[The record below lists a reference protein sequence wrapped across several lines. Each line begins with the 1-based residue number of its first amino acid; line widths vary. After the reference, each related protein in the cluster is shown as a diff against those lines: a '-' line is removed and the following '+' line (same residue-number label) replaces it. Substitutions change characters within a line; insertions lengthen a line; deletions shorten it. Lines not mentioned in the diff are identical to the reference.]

1 MSPSISDP
9 WPIRRRP
16 RNPRLLSAAER
27 GREDPEG
34 PHGHH
39 HEHAHDEAEPHT
51 QPADPRRRRRSG
63 RRRPGRRGA
72 YWWQD
77 RQELSQASAED
88 CRLAQR
94 IVTEG
99 ARIAAGPAPEAEQWW
114 QETGDERRATME
126 DGYLGAKISRYE
138 GWALQTA
145 KNPGG
150 APSAKDVK
158 NLQEDAQGHCV
169 DSGVTLALPPLGS

>member
-1 MSPSISDP
+1 MATITSTPTTK
-9 WPIRRRP
+9 
-16 RNPRLLSAAER
+16 RNRTRNRLILGAVAGAAVAALAA
-27 GREDPEG
+27 G
-34 PHGHH
+34 
-39 HEHAHDEAEPHT
+39 
-51 QPADPRRRRRSG
+51 
-63 RRRPGRRGA
+63 GA
-72 YWWQD
+72 YWWQE

-99 ARIAAGPAPEAEQWW
+99 ARIAAGPVPEAEQWW
-114 QETGDERRATME
+114 KETGDERRATME

-158 NLQEDAQGHCV
+158 NLQEDARGHCV

>member
-1 MSPSISDP
+1 MATITSTPTTK
-9 WPIRRRP
+9 
-16 RNPRLLSAAER
+16 RNRTRNRLILGAVAGAVVAALAA
-27 GREDPEG
+27 G
-34 PHGHH
+34 
-39 HEHAHDEAEPHT
+39 
-51 QPADPRRRRRSG
+51 
-63 RRRPGRRGA
+63 GA

-99 ARIAAGPAPEAEQWW
+99 ARTAAGPAPEAEQWW
-114 QETGDERRATME
+114 KETGDERRATME

-138 GWALQTA
+138 GWALETA
-145 KNPGG
+145 KNPAQ

-158 NLQEDAQGHCV
+158 NLQEDARGHCV
-169 DSGVTLALPPLGS
+169 DSGVTLTLPPLGS

>member
-1 MSPSISDP
+1 MATITSTPTTKP
-9 WPIRRRP
+9 NRT
-16 RNPRLLSAAER
+16 RNRLILGAVAGAAVAALAA
-27 GREDPEG
+27 G
-34 PHGHH
+34 
-39 HEHAHDEAEPHT
+39 
-51 QPADPRRRRRSG
+51 
-63 RRRPGRRGA
+63 GA

-99 ARIAAGPAPEAEQWW
+99 ARTAAGPAPEAEQWW
-114 QETGDERRATME
+114 KETGDERRATME

-138 GWALQTA
+138 GWALETA

-150 APSAKDVK
+150 APSATDVK

>member
-1 MSPSISDP
+1 MATITSTPTTKP
-9 WPIRRRP
+9 NRT
-16 RNPRLLSAAER
+16 RNRLILGAVAGAVVAALAA
-27 GREDPEG
+27 G
-34 PHGHH
+34 
-39 HEHAHDEAEPHT
+39 
-51 QPADPRRRRRSG
+51 
-63 RRRPGRRGA
+63 GA
-72 YWWQD
+72 YWWQE

-114 QETGDERRATME
+114 KETGDERRATME

>member
-1 MSPSISDP
+1 MATITSTPTTKP
-9 WPIRRRP
+9 NRT
-16 RNPRLLSAAER
+16 RNRLILGAVAGAVVAALAA
-27 GREDPEG
+27 G
-34 PHGHH
+34 
-39 HEHAHDEAEPHT
+39 
-51 QPADPRRRRRSG
+51 
-63 RRRPGRRGA
+63 GA

-77 RQELSQASAED
+77 RQEPSQASAED

-114 QETGDERRATME
+114 KETGDERRATME

>member
-1 MSPSISDP
+1 MATITSTPTTKP
-9 WPIRRRP
+9 NRT
-16 RNPRLLSAAER
+16 RNRLILGAVAGAAVAALAA
-27 GREDPEG
+27 G
-34 PHGHH
+34 
-39 HEHAHDEAEPHT
+39 
-51 QPADPRRRRRSG
+51 
-63 RRRPGRRGA
+63 GA
-72 YWWQD
+72 YWWQE

-138 GWALQTA
+138 GWALETA

>member
-1 MSPSISDP
+1 MATITSTPTTK
-9 WPIRRRP
+9 
-16 RNPRLLSAAER
+16 RNRTRNRLILGAVAGAVVAALAA
-27 GREDPEG
+27 G
-34 PHGHH
+34 
-39 HEHAHDEAEPHT
+39 
-51 QPADPRRRRRSG
+51 
-63 RRRPGRRGA
+63 GA

-99 ARIAAGPAPEAEQWW
+99 ARTAAGPAPEAEQWW
-114 QETGDERRATME
+114 KETGDERRATME

-158 NLQEDAQGHCV
+158 NLQEDARGHCV

>member
-1 MSPSISDP
+1 MATITSTPTTKP
-9 WPIRRRP
+9 NRT
-16 RNPRLLSAAER
+16 RNRLILGAVAGAAVAALAA
-27 GREDPEG
+27 G
-34 PHGHH
+34 
-39 HEHAHDEAEPHT
+39 
-51 QPADPRRRRRSG
+51 
-63 RRRPGRRGA
+63 GA

>member
-1 MSPSISDP
+1 MATITSTPTTKP
-9 WPIRRRP
+9 NRT
-16 RNPRLLSAAER
+16 RNRLILGAVAGAAVAALAA
-27 GREDPEG
+27 G
-34 PHGHH
+34 
-39 HEHAHDEAEPHT
+39 
-51 QPADPRRRRRSG
+51 
-63 RRRPGRRGA
+63 GA

-99 ARIAAGPAPEAEQWW
+99 ARIAAGPVPEAEQWW
-114 QETGDERRATME
+114 KETGDERRATME

>member
-1 MSPSISDP
+1 MATITSTPTTK
-9 WPIRRRP
+9 
-16 RNPRLLSAAER
+16 RNRTRNRLILGAVAGAVVAALAA
-27 GREDPEG
+27 G
-34 PHGHH
+34 
-39 HEHAHDEAEPHT
+39 
-51 QPADPRRRRRSG
+51 
-63 RRRPGRRGA
+63 GA

-99 ARIAAGPAPEAEQWW
+99 ARTAAGPAPEAEQWW
-114 QETGDERRATME
+114 KETGDERRATME

-150 APSAKDVK
+150 TPSAKDVK
-158 NLQEDAQGHCV
+158 NLQEDARGHCV
-169 DSGVTLALPPLGS
+169 DSGVTLTLPPLGS

>member
-1 MSPSISDP
+1 MATITSTPTTKP
-9 WPIRRRP
+9 NRT
-16 RNPRLLSAAER
+16 RNRLILGAVAGAAVAALAA
-27 GREDPEG
+27 G
-34 PHGHH
+34 
-39 HEHAHDEAEPHT
+39 
-51 QPADPRRRRRSG
+51 
-63 RRRPGRRGA
+63 GA

-77 RQELSQASAED
+77 RQGLSQASAED

-114 QETGDERRATME
+114 KETGDERRATME

>member
-1 MSPSISDP
+1 MATITSTPTTKP
-9 WPIRRRP
+9 NRT
-16 RNPRLLSAAER
+16 RNRLVLGAVAGAVVAALAA
-27 GREDPEG
+27 G
-34 PHGHH
+34 
-39 HEHAHDEAEPHT
+39 
-51 QPADPRRRRRSG
+51 
-63 RRRPGRRGA
+63 GA

-99 ARIAAGPAPEAEQWW
+99 ARIAAGPSPEAEQWW
-114 QETGDERRATME
+114 KETGDERRATME

-138 GWALQTA
+138 GWALETA

>member
-1 MSPSISDP
+1 MATITSTPTTK
-9 WPIRRRP
+9 
-16 RNPRLLSAAER
+16 RNRTRNRLILGAVAGAVVAALAA
-27 GREDPEG
+27 G
-34 PHGHH
+34 
-39 HEHAHDEAEPHT
+39 
-51 QPADPRRRRRSG
+51 
-63 RRRPGRRGA
+63 GA

-99 ARIAAGPAPEAEQWW
+99 ARTAAGPAPEAEQWW
-114 QETGDERRATME
+114 KETGDERRATME

-138 GWALQTA
+138 GWALETA
-145 KNPGG
+145 KNPAQ

>member
-1 MSPSISDP
+1 MATITSMPTTKP
-9 WPIRRRP
+9 NRT
-16 RNPRLLSAAER
+16 RNRLVLGAVAGAVVAALAA
-27 GREDPEG
+27 G
-34 PHGHH
+34 
-39 HEHAHDEAEPHT
+39 
-51 QPADPRRRRRSG
+51 
-63 RRRPGRRGA
+63 GA

-114 QETGDERRATME
+114 KETGDERRATME

-138 GWALQTA
+138 GWALETA

>member
-1 MSPSISDP
+1 MATITSTPTTKP
-9 WPIRRRP
+9 NRT
-16 RNPRLLSAAER
+16 RNRLILGAVAGAAVAALAA
-27 GREDPEG
+27 G
-34 PHGHH
+34 
-39 HEHAHDEAEPHT
+39 
-51 QPADPRRRRRSG
+51 
-63 RRRPGRRGA
+63 GA

-114 QETGDERRATME
+114 KETGDERRATME

>member
-1 MSPSISDP
+1 MATITSTPTTKP
-9 WPIRRRP
+9 NRT
-16 RNPRLLSAAER
+16 RNRLILGAVAGAAVAALAA
-27 GREDPEG
+27 G
-34 PHGHH
+34 
-39 HEHAHDEAEPHT
+39 
-51 QPADPRRRRRSG
+51 
-63 RRRPGRRGA
+63 GA
-72 YWWQD
+72 YWWQE

-99 ARIAAGPAPEAEQWW
+99 ARIAAGPVPEAEQWW
-114 QETGDERRATME
+114 KETGDERRATME

>member
-1 MSPSISDP
+1 MATITSTPTTKP
-9 WPIRRRP
+9 NRT
-16 RNPRLLSAAER
+16 RNRLILGAVAGAAVAALAA
-27 GREDPEG
+27 G
-34 PHGHH
+34 
-39 HEHAHDEAEPHT
+39 
-51 QPADPRRRRRSG
+51 
-63 RRRPGRRGA
+63 GA

-169 DSGVTLALPPLGS
+169 DSGVTLTLPPLGS

>member
-1 MSPSISDP
+1 MATITSTPTTKP
-9 WPIRRRP
+9 NRT
-16 RNPRLLSAAER
+16 RNRLILGAVAGAAVAALAA
-27 GREDPEG
+27 G
-34 PHGHH
+34 
-39 HEHAHDEAEPHT
+39 
-51 QPADPRRRRRSG
+51 
-63 RRRPGRRGA
+63 GA

-150 APSAKDVK
+150 APSPKDVK

>member
-1 MSPSISDP
+1 MATITSTPTTKP
-9 WPIRRRP
+9 NRT
-16 RNPRLLSAAER
+16 RNRLILGAVAGAAVAALAA
-27 GREDPEG
+27 G
-34 PHGHH
+34 
-39 HEHAHDEAEPHT
+39 
-51 QPADPRRRRRSG
+51 
-63 RRRPGRRGA
+63 GA

-99 ARIAAGPAPEAEQWW
+99 ARTAAGPAPEAEQWW
-114 QETGDERRATME
+114 KETGDERRATME

-138 GWALQTA
+138 GWALETA
-145 KNPGG
+145 KNPAQ

-158 NLQEDAQGHCV
+158 NLQEDARGHCV
-169 DSGVTLALPPLGS
+169 DSGVTLTLPPLGS

>member
-1 MSPSISDP
+1 MATITSTPTTKP
-9 WPIRRRP
+9 NRT
-16 RNPRLLSAAER
+16 RNRLILGAVAGAAVAALAA
-27 GREDPEG
+27 G
-34 PHGHH
+34 
-39 HEHAHDEAEPHT
+39 
-51 QPADPRRRRRSG
+51 
-63 RRRPGRRGA
+63 GA
-72 YWWQD
+72 YWWQE

-114 QETGDERRATME
+114 KETGDERRATME

-169 DSGVTLALPPLGS
+169 DSGVTLTLPPLGS

>member
-1 MSPSISDP
+1 MATITSTPTTK
-9 WPIRRRP
+9 
-16 RNPRLLSAAER
+16 RNRTRNRLILGAVAGAVVAALAA
-27 GREDPEG
+27 G
-34 PHGHH
+34 
-39 HEHAHDEAEPHT
+39 
-51 QPADPRRRRRSG
+51 
-63 RRRPGRRGA
+63 GA

-99 ARIAAGPAPEAEQWW
+99 ARTAAGPAPEAEQWW
-114 QETGDERRATME
+114 KETGDERRATME